1 MAGSLGDASPSAG
14 SRGRAPVG
22 LPRWGSGAK
31 PPEVRRMLRHEV
43 EKPLTERKSSPYRLI
58 LYEYIIIIS
67 SSHSLIV
74 LFPAIFVLK
83 YKTQSA
89 CSRVQSQRNGPQWQ
103 PVLGCSRD
111 GLAEGCT
118 RPADPRT
125 SSFGE

>member
-89 CSRVQSQRNGPQWQ
+89 CSRASEMVHNGSRFWDVVAMDLQKDARVQLI
-103 PVLGCSRD
+103 LGHRRSESR
-111 GLAEGCT
+111 
-118 RPADPRT
+118 
-125 SSFGE
+125 